1 MLAVLVRGEIVLPMS
16 GHAFHTGEVW
26 REISTVAGIIG
37 WVPERFL
44 VFEEEP

>member
-1 MLAVLVRGEIVLPMS
+1 VLVVLVRGDTLLPLS

-26 REISTVAGIIG
+26 REISTVNGVIG

-44 VFEEEP
+44 EYPEN